1 MESVSRIRCPNSGHV
16 ALFPDDR
23 YELNTPI
30 SLKYSSRSWQ
40 NASCKSQLKKH
51 SFQKNTF
58 CPNFKVFSFD
68 FSEEIM
74 SVLKQSNSVNKT
86 PNAGGRQ
93 CWSQKSL
100 FLKTVFY
107 FQFWFYSE
115 KIV

>member
-30 SLKYSSRSWQ
+30 SLKYSSRSSQ

-74 SVLKQSNSVNKT
+74 SVLKPVEFC
-86 PNAGGRQ
+86 RQ
-93 CWSQKSL
+93 DPECRRSAVLES
-100 FLKTVFY
+100 
-107 FQFWFYSE
+107 
-115 KIV
+115 KIVIP

>member
-68 FSEEIM
+68 FGEEIM
-74 SVLKQSNSVNKT
+74 SVLKPVEFC
-86 PNAGGRQ
+86 RQ
-93 CWSQKSL
+93 DPECRRSAVPES
-100 FLKTVFY
+100 
-107 FQFWFYSE
+107 
-115 KIV
+115 KIVVP